1 MKKTG
6 EKENSQESKKDDEE
20 QSRRFVEA
28 AESLGYDKSGKAFK
42 KFLDSSKIGQDDSER
57 G

>member
-20 QSRRFVEA
+20 QSRRFVET
-28 AESLGYDKSGKAFK
+28 AERLGSDKTGKSFHKAVK
-42 KFLDSSKIGQDDSER
+42 NIKSNQESSE
-57 G
+57 